1 MPAIAGGNHCFFIAC
16 PTAHDRTAD
25 NMEKENSILNK
36 LEITSPSFENNKNM
50 PIKFTGFDLDIT
62 PEFHLHNLA
71 GNTISIAIV
80 MDDLDIP
87 FVKAYNHWLI
97 WNIPKTDVIPE
108 NIPHGSP
115 VASLGNAIQGIAYG
129 ENRYRG
135 PKQPVFI
142 RNTHRYIF
150 RFYALDCFLK
160 LESQA
165 KKKDLM
171 EVMAGHIIQEGQ
183 ITGRYKRGDK

>member
-1 MPAIAGGNHCFFIAC
+1 MKNTLCSNTGKESFIL
-16 PTAHDRTAD
+16 R
-25 NMEKENSILNK
+25 E
-36 LEITSPSFENNKNM
+36 LEIKSPSFENNNNI
-50 PIKFTGFDLDIT
+50 PIRHTGFDKDIT
-62 PEFHLHNLA
+62 PEFHLNNLA
-71 GNTISIAIV
+71 SHTISIAIV

-87 FVKAYNHWLI
+87 FIKAYNHWLI
-97 WNIPKTDVIPE
+97 WNIPKTNVIPGD
-108 NIPHGSP
+108 IPYGSP

-142 RNTHRYIF
+142 RKTHRYRF

-165 KKKDLM
+165 KKKDLI
-171 EVMAGHIIQEGQ
+171 EAMAGHVIQEGQ
-183 ITGRYKRGDK
+183 ITGRYKRGEL

>member
-1 MPAIAGGNHCFFIAC
+1 M
-16 PTAHDRTAD
+16 
-25 NMEKENSILNK
+25 KEI
-36 LEITSPSFENNKNM
+36 EIKSPSFENNANI
-50 PIKFTGFDLDIT
+50 PIRHTGFDKDIS
-62 PEFHLHNLA
+62 PEFRLQNLA

-87 FVKAYNHWLI
+87 FVRAYNHWLI

-108 NIPHGSP
+108 NIHHGSP
-115 VASLGNAIQGIAYG
+115 VPSLGNAIQGEAYG
-129 ENRYRG
+129 KNGYRG
-135 PKQPVFI
+135 PKQPAFI
-142 RNTHRYIF
+142 KNTHRYVF

-171 EVMAGHIIQEGQ
+171 EAMAGHVIQQGQ
-183 ITGRYKRGDK
+183 IIGRYKRV